1 MDEKLLE
8 ELIQFLS
15 YARSEGV
22 VNDESA
28 SKLEKF
34 AESYMKN
41 IR

>member
-8 ELIQFLS
+8 ELIRFLS
-15 YARSEGV
+15 YARGEGV
-22 VNDESA
+22 VNDDIA

>member
-1 MDEKLLE
+1 MDKELLE
-8 ELIQFLS
+8 ELKQFLS
-15 YARSEGV
+15 YARGEGV
-22 VNDESA
+22 VNDEIA